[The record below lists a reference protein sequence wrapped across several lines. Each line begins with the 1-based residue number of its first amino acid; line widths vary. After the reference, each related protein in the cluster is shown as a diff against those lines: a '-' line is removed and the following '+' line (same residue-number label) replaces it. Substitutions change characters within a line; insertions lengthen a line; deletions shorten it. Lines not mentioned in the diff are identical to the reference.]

1 MTTFHC
7 RIVTPSDAVLDD
19 EVSYV
24 SFQAFDG
31 QQGVMRGAS
40 PFLAKLGGGHCR
52 IDAASG
58 TKAFILNGGFA
69 QMNHNTLVLLADGA
83 EVVSTI
89 DPEDA
94 LKKVAAADAK
104 VNAVNEKPLTLAQ
117 REAIEHEQSLARARL
132 AVARRK

>member
-7 RIVTPSDAVLDD
+7 RIVTPSQAILDD

-40 PFLAKLGGGHCR
+40 PFLSKLGGGHCR
-52 IDAASG
+52 IDTASG
-58 TKAFILNGGFA
+58 SKEFILNGGFA

-83 EVVSTI
+83 EVASTI

-104 VNAVNEKPLTLAQ
+104 VNAINEKPLTLAQ
-117 REAIEHEQSLARARL
+117 REAIENEQSLARARL
-132 AVARRK
+132 AVSRRK